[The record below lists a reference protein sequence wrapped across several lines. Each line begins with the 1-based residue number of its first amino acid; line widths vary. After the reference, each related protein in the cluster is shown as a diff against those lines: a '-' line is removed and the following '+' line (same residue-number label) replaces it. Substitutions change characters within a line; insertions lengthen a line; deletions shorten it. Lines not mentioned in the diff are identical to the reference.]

1 MGTNEIF
8 QLLEKRVK
16 EAVERIRILE
26 TENNELKV
34 HNSNLILQKERVIEK
49 TKELLNKLC
58 IPNG

>member
-1 MGTNEIF
+1 LGTNEIF